1 MVVIEVKKT
10 RRSLELWMIHPI
22 LEVFMLA
29 TVFHHT
35 QEDEVMSIVVIEE
48 VLEIEVFEEIGE
60 DRTIKLDKFKTI
72 NLQLINNMPLI
83 SKMELATH
91 VMSQVILVE
100 IVVTERK
107 KLNLKEKLLKAIHLL
122 SDMRPCH
129 LHV

>member
-1 MVVIEVKKT
+1 
-10 RRSLELWMIHPI
+10 
-22 LEVFMLA
+22 MLA

-35 QEDEVMSIVVIEE
+35 LEDEVMSIVVIEE

-60 DRTIKLDKFKTI
+60 DRTIKLVKFKTI

-91 VMSQVILVE
+91 ITPLVILVE

-107 KLNLKEKLLKAIHLL
+107 KLNLNEKLLKEKLLKAIHL

-129 LHV
+129 LYV

>member
-1 MVVIEVKKT
+1 
-10 RRSLELWMIHPI
+10 
-22 LEVFMLA
+22 MLA

-35 QEDEVMSIVVIEE
+35 LEDEVMSIVVIEE

-60 DRTIKLDKFKTI
+60 DRTIKLDKFKTT

-83 SKMELATH
+83 SKKELATH
-91 VMSQVILVE
+91 VTPLVILVE

-107 KLNLKEKLLKAIHLL
+107 KLNLNEKLLKEKLLKAIHL

-129 LHV
+129 LYV